1 MMNTTKSEAL
11 AIANT
16 ILDQMGGLNRL
27 RAMVG
32 ADQALA
38 IESGVQ
44 FAFKGCRKANKCVVR
59 LDPSDTYT
67 VEFWACRPVRFNART
82 GAMTG
87 GAVKVSESSDVYADS
102 LVQVFEGATGLY
114 LHF

>member
-1 MMNTTKSEAL
+1 MMTNTKSEAL

-38 IESGVQ
+38 LESGVQ

-67 VEFWACRPVRFNART
+67 VEFWACRPVKFNSRT

-87 GAVKVSESSDVYADS
+87 GAKKVSECSGVYADS
-102 LVQVFEGATGLY
+102 LKRVFESETGLY
-114 LHF
+114 LSL

>member
-1 MMNTTKSEAL
+1 MMTNTKSEAL

-16 ILDQMGGLNRL
+16 ILAQMGGLNRL

-38 IESGVQ
+38 LDAGVQ
-44 FAFKGCRKANKCVVR
+44 FAFKGSRKVNKCVVK
-59 LDPSDTYT
+59 LEADDTYT
-67 VEFWACRPVRFNART
+67 VELWKCTPFK
-82 GAMTG
+82 MTRSGEFKG
-87 GAVKVSESSDVYADS
+87 GAVKVSEVSDVYADS
-102 LVQVFEGATGLY
+102 LVQVFEGSTGLY

>member
-1 MMNTTKSEAL
+1 MMTNTKSEAI

-16 ILDQMGGLNRL
+16 ILAQMGGLNRL
-27 RAMVG
+27 RTMVG

-38 IESGVQ
+38 LESGVQ
-44 FAFKGCRKANKCVVR
+44 FAFKGCRKANKCVVK
-59 LDPSDTYT
+59 LEADDTYT
-67 VEFWACRPVRFNART
+67 VEFWACRPVKFSTRT
-82 GAMTG
+82 GAMSG
-87 GAVKVSESSDVYADS
+87 GAVKVSEVSDVYADS